1 MKYILLLFAL
11 TCLMSCV
18 KIDLESDIADCYP
31 VTEIL
36 MNVQTSQV
44 LDVNNNSD
52 MCHCLETTYSV
63 NLLNKN
69 KIIYAVKCI
78 PQ

>member
-1 MKYILLLFAL
+1 MKYFIPLLLCL
-11 TCLMSCV
+11 TLSCN
-18 KIDLESDIADCYP
+18 KIELYDTQDCYP
-31 VTEIL
+31 VTEVL
-36 MNVQTSQV
+36 FNVQTDQTI
-44 LDVNNNSD
+44 DVNHNSD

-69 KIIYAVKCI
+69 KIIYAIKCI

>member
-1 MKYILLLFAL
+1 MKYLLPLLLL
-11 TCLMSCV
+11 ILSCKKV
-18 KIDLESDIADCYP
+18 ELYDTQDCYP
-31 VTEIL
+31 VTETL
-36 MNVQTSQV
+36 FNVQTNQV
-44 LDVNNNSD
+44 LEIDHNSD

-78 PQ
+78 PK

>member
-1 MKYILLLFAL
+1 MKYLLPLLLL
-11 TCLMSCV
+11 TLSCNKV
-18 KIDLESDIADCYP
+18 ELYDTQDCYP

-36 MNVQTSQV
+36 FDVQTNQTI
-44 LDVNNNSD
+44 DVNHHSD
-52 MCHCLETTYSV
+52 MCHCLETTYAV

-69 KIIYAVKCI
+69 KITHSIKCI

>member
-1 MKYILLLFAL
+1 MKYFIPLLLCL
-11 TCLMSCV
+11 TLSCNKV
-18 KIDLESDIADCYP
+18 ELYDTQDCYP
-31 VTEIL
+31 VTEVL

-69 KIIYAVKCI
+69 KIIYAIKCI
-78 PQ
+78 PK

>member
-1 MKYILLLFAL
+1 MKYFIPLLILIL
-11 TCLMSCV
+11 SCNKV
-18 KIDLESDIADCYP
+18 ELYDTQDCYP
-31 VTEIL
+31 VTEVL
-36 MNVQTSQV
+36 FNVQTNQTI
-44 LDVNNNSD
+44 DVNHNSD

-69 KIIYAVKCI
+69 KIIYAIKCI